1 MLLVR
6 PAPPRRRLTTSRAP
20 APAAPT
26 TRCACSLTARL
37 VREAEEKLVEWTHP
51 DPWVNPYMPGGS
63 RFMRNPAVP
72 LSIVFPPDLF
82 PEGVPP
88 EYNIASQVRAR
99 ACARAGRAGN
109 GVGRG

>member
-1 MLLVR
+1 
-6 PAPPRRRLTTSRAP
+6 
-20 APAAPT
+20 
-26 TRCACSLTARL
+26 L
-37 VREAEEKLVEWTHP
+37 VREAEEKLVDWTHP

-63 RFMRNPAVP
+63 RFMRNPALP

-99 ACARAGRAGN
+99 RRLAAAACHGGGCGCPRRHAHAPIRSHPAAVSPSVPTRAAVR
-109 GVGRG
+109 RT